1 MIKCVF
7 IIGFDKLI
15 KKGFIASGSPKIH
28 EISEYASIV
37 LNIFKVRCNSKVV

>member
-1 MIKCVF
+1 MVKCVF

-28 EISEYASIV
+28 EITEYASI
-37 LNIFKVRCNSKVV
+37 IFKYLR